1 MMQSRLK
8 EIPLNFLQKLNY
20 HIMKNSNE
28 VSSLETI
35 TQGELRLLLEPITVS
50 TVISITY
57 IVDDSKSRMVD
68 KKRLLQKE
76 VFVGNLY
83 LNHDYA
89 KKVSNLSGEAFEA
102 LPMNGKTRIST
113 TLVMSDKSGEM
124 LLDGKILAKES
135 RKTLNYFHNGEVIE
149 RSEAERLNYF
159 YPPTTKPTSG
169 RGLLTEEN
177 DFQMITLGL
186 KNIKSL
192 KVFGKSYVVLPI

>member
-1 MMQSRLK
+1 
-8 EIPLNFLQKLNY
+8 
-20 HIMKNSNE
+20 MKNSSE
-28 VSSLETI
+28 ISSLETI
-35 TQGELRLLLEPITVS
+35 TQSELRLLLEPVTVS

-57 IVDDSKSRMVD
+57 IVDDSKSRMSSG
-68 KKRLLQKE
+68 KRLLRKE
-76 VFVGNLY
+76 MFVGNLY

-89 KKVSNLSGEAFEA
+89 KKVQNLSGDKTFEA
-102 LPMNGKTRIST
+102 DEMKGKTRISS
-113 TLVMSDKSGEM
+113 TLVMSDKTGEM

-135 RKTLNYFHNGEVIE
+135 RKLINYFYNDEVIS

-192 KVFGKSYVVLPI
+192 KLFGKSYLVLPN

>member
-1 MMQSRLK
+1 
-8 EIPLNFLQKLNY
+8 
-20 HIMKNSNE
+20 MKNSSEN
-28 VSSLETI
+28 SSEKTI
-35 TQGELRLLLEPITVS
+35 SQSELRLLLEPVTVS

-57 IVDDSKSRMVD
+57 IVDDSKSRTVSG
-68 KKRLLQKE
+68 KKLLQKE
-76 VFVGNLY
+76 MFVGNLY

-113 TLVMSDKSGEM
+113 TLVQSDKSGEM

-135 RKTLNYFHNGEVIE
+135 RKLINYFHNGEIIS
-149 RSEAERLNYF
+149 RNEAERLNYF
-159 YPPTTKPTSG
+159 YPATDKPTSG

-192 KVFGKSYVVLPI
+192 KIFGTTYKIE